1 MIEKYVDFG
10 KPDYNLTIDTTINIG
25 PTKTPPSEDDKKYFA
40 AFEFFEQFLGTRM
53 HVTDENYLFSD
64 HNLRIDRKQH
74 RRALLKF
81 TPQNIELLLTLKGH
95 IIQRSNS
102 KLGDNFPQIIFKEGK
117 IGHISAKNSHL
128 YLTEY
133 S

>member
-1 MIEKYVDFG
+1 MPQKQYPFG

-53 HVTDENYLFSD
+53 HVTDENYLFSHYSFKLD
-64 HNLRIDRKQH
+64 PEEH

-128 YLTEY
+128 YLTESY
-133 S
+133 